1 MKIFGI
7 NIWTKRQRETFNQ
20 MARMT
25 DRELRDIGIS
35 RYDIRRIVDEM
46 EGN

>member
-1 MKIFGI
+1 MKILGMT
-7 NIWTKRQRETFNQ
+7 IWTKLQRETFNQ

-46 EGN
+46 DTK